1 MEDKYRRTGRTT
13 RLIDNYIQELFKNKR
28 IVVKDHYQNGNDIHI
43 NEFLVDSIMRR
54 LALEHTGLNPK
65 RTFKNN
71 ESIITI

>member
-43 NEFLVDSIMRR
+43 NEFLVDSI
-54 LALEHTGLNPK
+54 
-65 RTFKNN
+65 
-71 ESIITI
+71 